1 MKKLT
6 KLLALAL
13 AAMMLLSTG
22 ALAAEN
28 EGEEEAPAKLLWMQ
42 WINWDEENYQPDSPV
57 HRNNPLQTTPYDRL
71 HIALYT
77 CDDDGSNEVP
87 VPVDQLKVDAGLKV
101 RALAPNE
108 KGKEHYIEVDCAGC
122 EWNKE
127 YTIAYGDYS
136 FVINCRLPD
145 VGMYSAP
152 EATTENYIP
161 IAFDFSPLM
170 KESFCYLISTATD
183 ETHGHHLT
191 DMALNKDCED
201 SAAFKLDKVSDT
213 VYKLTLTGSVDV
225 QDYRPV
231 VDVTWQNVKF
241 MGGDTYVNQ
250 EEFYAWEAAS
260 VLISDKDTSGYADF
274 ENVGDYYE
282 LKDDFRNTL
291 TLKAGEP
298 ATVYTAFTC
307 FPGDPAKWI
316 VRAVGA
322 AACQTKDKDLKLTA
336 DENDRFKLTVS
347 SDVPGTYTFY
357 VDNSY
362 WAGDV
367 VGLTHANGKPYTQAE
382 FDKWMEDTPFMF
394 DEKGI
399 VIITDLDNWTTAS
412 FEEAFP
418 GEKIECNTWY
428 ERDVWAPVTVTV
440 TGEAPKPA
448 FTDVKTGDW
457 FAPAVSYANGK
468 GYMNG
473 NEGKFDPTGKIT
485 GAQFAQILYNKEGK
499 PAAAEGAAFQ
509 GVTDQWYA
517 PAVLWAAGKGV
528 VTDTGDAAVVPTAD
542 LTREQIAL
550 MLYNYMGKPEAKGE
564 LTAFTDE
571 AKVSAWAKDAMAWA
585 VGEGVLKGSGNALD
599 PTGTAT
605 RAETAQILMNFFK

>member
-28 EGEEEAPAKLLWMQ
+28 EGEEEAPTKLLWMQ
-42 WINWDEENYQPDSPV
+42 WIDGGTLEPNSPV
-57 HRNNPLQTTPYDRL
+57 HRNNPCQQTPYDRFTV
-71 HIALYT
+71 AFYT

-87 VPVDQLKVDAGLKV
+87 VPADQLKADAALKV
-101 RALAPNE
+101 RALAPGE
-108 KGKEHYIEVDCAGC
+108 KGKEHYVEVDCAGC
-122 EWNKE
+122 EWGKE
-127 YTIAYGDYS
+127 YTIAYGEYS
-136 FVINCRLPD
+136 FIIDCRLPD
-145 VGMYSAP
+145 VGLYSAP

-161 IAFDFSPLM
+161 YAFGFSPLRD
-170 KESFCYLISTATD
+170 ESAGYLISTETD
-183 ETHGHHLT
+183 ETSGRHLVG
-191 DMALNKDCED
+191 MALNKDGED
-201 SAAFKLDKVSDT
+201 NAAFKLEKVSDD

-225 QDYRPV
+225 QDYRPT
-231 VDVTWQNVKF
+231 VDFTWQYVKF
-241 MGGDTYVNQ
+241 MGGHTEVETRDYG
-250 EEFYAWEAAS
+250 AWEEAS
-260 VLISDKDTSGYADF
+260 VLISDKDTSVYSDF

-291 TLKAGEP
+291 TLKAGEST
-298 ATVYTAFTC
+298 TVYTAFTY

-316 VRAVGA
+316 VRSVGA
-322 AACQTKDKDLKLTA
+322 PACQTKDKDLKLTT

-362 WAGDV
+362 WAGDI

-382 FDKWMEDTPFMF
+382 LDKWIEDTPFMF

-399 VIITDLDNWTTAS
+399 IIITDLDNRTTAS

-418 GEKIECNTWY
+418 GEKIECYTWY

-448 FTDVKTGDW
+448 FTDVKTSDW

-517 PAVLWAAGKGV
+517 PAVLWAAGKGI

-585 VGEGVLKGSGNALD
+585 VGEGVLKGSDNALN

>member
-13 AAMMLLSTG
+13 AVMMLLSTG

-28 EGEEEAPAKLLWMQ
+28 EGEEEAPTKLLWMQ
-42 WINWDEENYQPDSPV
+42 WIDGGTLEPNSPV
-57 HRNNPLQTTPYDRL
+57 HRNNPCQRTPYDRFTV
-71 HIALYT
+71 AFYT

-87 VPVDQLKVDAGLKV
+87 VPADQLKADAALKV
-101 RALAPNE
+101 RALAPGE
-108 KGKEHYIEVDCAGC
+108 KGKEHYVEVDCAGC
-122 EWNKE
+122 EWGKE
-127 YTIAYGDYS
+127 YTIAYGEYS
-136 FVINCRLPD
+136 FIIDCRLPD
-145 VGMYSAP
+145 IGMYSAP

-161 IAFDFSPLM
+161 YAFDFSPLM

-183 ETHGHHLT
+183 ETQGRHLT
-191 DMALNKDCED
+191 GMALNKDCED
-201 SAAFKLDKVSDT
+201 NAAFKLEKVSDD

-225 QDYRPV
+225 QDYRPT
-231 VDVTWQNVKF
+231 VDFTWQYVKF
-241 MGGDTYVNQ
+241 MGGHTEVETRDYG
-250 EEFYAWEAAS
+250 AWEEAS
-260 VLISDKDTSGYADF
+260 VLITDIDLQELVLDEPPKYADVSD
-274 ENVGDYYE
+274 EYS
-282 LKDDFRNTL
+282 NTL

-298 ATVYTAFTC
+298 ASVYTAFTY
-307 FPGDPAKWI
+307 FPGDPADWI
-316 VRAVGA
+316 VRRVGA
-322 AACQTKDKDLKLTA
+322 SACQTKDKDLKLTT
-336 DENDRFKLTVS
+336 DKDNPFKLTVS

-362 WAGDV
+362 WAGDI

-382 FDKWMEDTPFMF
+382 LDKWIEDTPFMF

-399 VIITDLDNWTTAS
+399 IIITDLDNRTTAS

-418 GEKIECNTWY
+418 GEKIECYTWY

-448 FTDVKTGDW
+448 FTDVKTSDW

-499 PAAAEGAAFQ
+499 PAANQGAAFQ

-564 LTAFTDE
+564 LTAFTDA
-571 AKVSAWAKDAMAWA
+571 AKVSDWAKDAMSWA
-585 VGEGVLKGSGNALD
+585 VGEGVLKGSDNALN

>member
-28 EGEEEAPAKLLWMQ
+28 EGEEEAPTKLLWMQ
-42 WINWDEENYQPDSPV
+42 WINGETLEPNSPV
-57 HRNNPLQTTPYDRL
+57 HRNNPLQATPYDRL
-71 HIALYT
+71 QLALYT

-87 VPVDQLKVDAGLKV
+87 VPMDQLKVDAGLKV
-101 RALAPNE
+101 RALAPGE
-108 KGKEHYIEVDCAGC
+108 KGKEHYIEVDCIGC

-136 FVINCRLPD
+136 FIIDCRLPD
-145 VGMYSAP
+145 VGLYSAP
-152 EATTENYIP
+152 EATTENYLAY
-161 IAFDFSPLM
+161 AFGFSPLRD
-170 KESFCYLISTATD
+170 ESAGYLISTDTD
-183 ETHGHHLT
+183 ETRGRHLVG
-191 DMALNKDCED
+191 MALNKDCED
-201 SAAFKLDKVSDT
+201 NAAFKLEKVSDD

-225 QDYRPV
+225 QDYRPT
-231 VDVTWQNVKF
+231 VDFTWQYVKF
-241 MGGDTYVNQ
+241 MGGHTEVETRDYG
-250 EEFYAWEAAS
+250 AWEEAS
-260 VLISDKDTSGYADF
+260 VLISDKDTSVYADP
-274 ENVGDYYE
+274 ENAGDYYA
-282 LKDDFRNTL
+282 LKDDLRNTL
-291 TLKAGEP
+291 TLKAGES
-298 ATVYTAFTC
+298 ATVYTAFTY

-322 AACQTKDKDLKLTA
+322 PACQTKDKDLKLTP

-382 FDKWMEDTPFMF
+382 LDKWVEDTPFMF

-440 TGEAPKPA
+440 TGEAAKPA

-517 PAVLWAAGKGV
+517 PAVLWAAGKGI

-564 LTAFTDE
+564 LTAFTDA

-585 VGEGVLKGSGNALD
+585 VGEGVLKGSDNALN